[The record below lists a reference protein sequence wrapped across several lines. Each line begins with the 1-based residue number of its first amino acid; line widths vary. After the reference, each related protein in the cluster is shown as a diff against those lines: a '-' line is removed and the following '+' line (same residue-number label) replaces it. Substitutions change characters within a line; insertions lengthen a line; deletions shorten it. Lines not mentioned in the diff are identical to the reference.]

1 MVGGAA
7 AIFLHTDLRVAARE
21 ATFQHGNLSR
31 GVCPV
36 AGYSCTLQAAIGTP
50 HAHWYYLRDEKMT
63 SAHALMLG
71 LVHAICTGVH
81 LAKESARHVA
91 EYMGIQRQ
99 VMATRRNVDLR
110 LLEEEAIAHMEC
122 QHVNGGLIITKAGV
136 QRVPLVSRTTL
147 ARQTPANMPARLPS
161 IWFTRDSTYLGGP
174 SLEPPLRVLQAAR
187 ECMAER
193 PLVAFRQRDV
203 CTTGTISPW
212 LIEVAGG
219 AAALLVEEQR
229 SFCLIAGVLPMCE
242 ANIGDAD
249 ALFAT
254 TFNIDAATGAAVLE
268 LEATCMVSTLEA
280 ALLLF
285 SRLGSALR
293 AIALDIVGAVDLAV
307 PVRTSERAGHAL
319 AALHALGVP
328 IVSSADDNF
337 GGANIITCSEADYR
351 VGGKRINLQ
360 AASNGSVSER
370 AACPR
375 ERAIHFAAWLAHH
388 PAIGLR
394 HVLRLMR
401 PRPIEA
407 VSTAA
412 AAGAMLLFGA
422 GTCCEMRLRQSRWD
436 AEAAVCAAPDQML
449 APPGLHYATLSS
461 LALLRPVTRGQTASC
476 LSADDAVAVC
486 AFEVYVPRH
495 CASASALDGHH
506 GRSGVYTIG
515 RVGQHAACGE
525 DEDAASMAL
534 TTMHRLLRRCG
545 VRSAEVGVLHLGPT
559 LLDRSKSTKTELVA
573 LMEASN
579 YTDLE
584 GVNHNSASAGGE
596 SALLSCVSWAQ
607 GDGWDGHW
615 GVVVCSNDQVA
626 PIGLRL
632 PSASAAAALVGRGAP
647 LRVGDARANVLEKP
661 RFAGWLRMA
670 PLPARE
676 PHKQHEMQET
686 VHIRSCGEACRWSAI
701 RAVDQVSALQNSLS

>member
-1 MVGGAA
+1 
-7 AIFLHTDLRVAARE
+7 
-21 ATFQHGNLSR
+21 
-31 GVCPV
+31 
-36 AGYSCTLQAAIGTP
+36 
-50 HAHWYYLRDEKMT
+50 
-63 SAHALMLG
+63 
-71 LVHAICTGVH
+71 
-81 LAKESARHVA
+81 
-91 EYMGIQRQ
+91 
-99 VMATRRNVDLR
+99 
-110 LLEEEAIAHMEC
+110 
-122 QHVNGGLIITKAGV
+122 
-136 QRVPLVSRTTL
+136 
-147 ARQTPANMPARLPS
+147 
-161 IWFTRDSTYLGGP
+161 
-174 SLEPPLRVLQAAR
+174 
-187 ECMAER
+187 
-193 PLVAFRQRDV
+193 
-203 CTTGTISPW
+203 
-212 LIEVAGG
+212 
-219 AAALLVEEQR
+219 
-229 SFCLIAGVLPMCE
+229 
-242 ANIGDAD
+242 
-249 ALFAT
+249 
-254 TFNIDAATGAAVLE
+254 
-268 LEATCMVSTLEA
+268 
-280 ALLLF
+280 
-285 SRLGSALR
+285 
-293 AIALDIVGAVDLAV
+293 
-307 PVRTSERAGHAL
+307 
-319 AALHALGVP
+319 
-328 IVSSADDNF
+328 
-337 GGANIITCSEADYR
+337 
-351 VGGKRINLQ
+351 
-360 AASNGSVSER
+360 
-370 AACPR
+370 
-375 ERAIHFAAWLAHH
+375 
-388 PAIGLR
+388 
-394 HVLRLMR
+394 MR

-506 GRSGVYTIG
+506 GRSGVYTIR

-534 TTMHRLLRRCG
+534 TAMHRLLRRCG

-607 GDGWDGHW
+607 GGGWDGHW

-626 PIGLRL
+626 PIGLPL

-686 VHIRSCGEACRWSAI
+686 VHIGSCGEACRWSAI